1 MMEIGYKIWYI
12 QGDITRNRNKLS
24 FAIIYIFKN
33 FIFRVQ
39 KLWLKIEEK
48 LITCCQL
55 GGSTKTGIEEKTM
68 AFKCFY
74 VFSFYKV

>member
-1 MMEIGYKIWYI
+1 LETKSGIFKEIL
-12 QGDITRNRNKLS
+12 QGIGIILA
-24 FAIIYIFKN
+24 FAIIIFFFVLN
-33 FIFRVQ
+33 FLFRVQ

-48 LITCCQL
+48 LTCCQL

-68 AFKCFY
+68 VFQCFY